1 MPRCLAVSRAS
12 AKQAQSRR
20 TNSATQPGHFAIP
33 YLRELV
39 MSQNPLMF
47 RHQVEHK
54 PASDS
59 GERGCRATA
68 GRCADRFQPKR
79 KPSGRQESTRG
90 ARSSWPG
97 VSRKHGKRAPGLPL
111 PTPGLPAPATFP
123 LFALP
128 PPSPSAS
135 SVHYKFCT
143 SAQKESRLIPPRAL
157 FRKGSLP
164 NASLSSSPRMSL
176 AQPEP
181 ARLLAELNH
190 HPSSPS
196 PQVFSRDVSR
206 LSLACARHCRPSLS
220 CPPSDAEKKGGRKG
234 TGRLGYKA
242 RRILLSKS

>member
-12 AKQAQSRR
+12 AKQAQSRT

-47 RHQVEHK
+47 RHQAEHK

-79 KPSGRQESTRG
+79 KPSGRQERTRE

-143 SAQKESRLIPPRAL
+143 SAQKGSRLIPPSSVPERFASKRFPLLLASHVPSAARAGLLAGRTQPSSL
-157 FRKGSLP
+157 FPLAPSLLSRCLSAQSSLRTSLP
-164 NASLSSSPRMSL
+164 TLALVSS
-176 AQPEP
+176 
-181 ARLLAELNH
+181 
-190 HPSSPS
+190 
-196 PQVFSRDVSR
+196 F
-206 LSLACARHCRPSLS
+206 
-220 CPPSDAEKKGGRKG
+220 
-234 TGRLGYKA
+234 
-242 RRILLSKS
+242 